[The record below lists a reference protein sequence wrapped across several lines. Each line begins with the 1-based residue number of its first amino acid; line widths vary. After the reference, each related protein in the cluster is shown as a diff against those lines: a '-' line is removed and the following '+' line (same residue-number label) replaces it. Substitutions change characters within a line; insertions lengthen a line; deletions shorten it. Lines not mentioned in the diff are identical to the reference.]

1 MDQNS
6 ENCSQPAVPLV
17 QLARIR
23 QQRKKAYNH
32 FKSSPSASSKSHFFG
47 KKKKKE
53 KREWG
58 GVKEKRRCNYHK
70 HRLRDQLHFKE
81 TRALCPRLHTAPSI
95 SAVRVGKHEQITR
108 LLIAARSEEVSTLL
122 LPGRNSLSPA
132 HSATSWKSASA
143 QELYLNSASC
153 SRGRARAAKPTAA
166 TQQHKHPFCNRARPC
181 AGAAAWTTQHLS
193 VLLNYCSAHFETYC
207 QELSCSS
214 MWSAP

>member
-1 MDQNS
+1 M
-6 ENCSQPAVPLV
+6 
-17 QLARIR
+17 
-23 QQRKKAYNH
+23 
-32 FKSSPSASSKSHFFG
+32 
-47 KKKKKE
+47 
-53 KREWG
+53 G

-132 HSATSWKSASA
+132 HSAISWKSASA

-153 SRGRARAAKPTAA
+153 SRRRAHNAKPTAA
-166 TQQHKHPFCNRARPC
+166 TQQHKHPFCNRASPC
-181 AGAAAWTTQHLS
+181 AVAAAWTQPSRTTLHLS
-193 VLLNYCSAHFETYC
+193 VLLNYRSAHLETYC

-214 MWSAP
+214 MWSTP